1 MVRCNNTTNKVCEL
15 LCFKILLIN
24 NKSSHDLCL
33 GHCRSEMS
41 CSTHELSGIHI
52 HFSPLFS
59 FFPKVCIEYIYYVRD
74 DSDVRPHI

>member
-1 MVRCNNTTNKVCEL
+1 
-15 LCFKILLIN
+15 
-24 NKSSHDLCL
+24 
-33 GHCRSEMS
+33 MS

>member
-33 GHCRSEMS
+33 GHD
-41 CSTHELSGIHI
+41 TVGV
-52 HFSPLFS
+52 
-59 FFPKVCIEYIYYVRD
+59 K
-74 DSDVRPHI
+74 